1 MNNFIIDEESSENG
15 GHFDG
20 SQEASRLKLE
30 STEGRGLISY
40 DYISTSQLR
49 GDLHDFQSLDLIR
62 QESGGS

>member
-20 SQEASRLKLE
+20 SLEESRLKLE

-40 DYISTSQLR
+40 D
-49 GDLHDFQSLDLIR
+49 
-62 QESGGS
+62 

>member
-15 GHFDG
+15 GHFDV

-40 DYISTSQLR
+40 D
-49 GDLHDFQSLDLIR
+49 
-62 QESGGS
+62 